1 MSGVERADRVTPTR
15 AVAVDPHEQL
25 RQTAHAMESL
35 FLNQLFQ
42 AMRASASQAG
52 SSEDGPAQ
60 EMFTGLFDQQVAGMA
75 AGRESRGLGEALYHQ
90 LARRLDAAA
99 PATAE
104 KGK

>member
-1 MSGVERADRVTPTR
+1 MNIDRVDPSR
-15 AVAVDPHEQL
+15 AVAADPHVQL
-25 RQTAHAMESL
+25 RQMAHALESV

-42 AMRASASQAG
+42 AMRSG
-52 SSEDGPAQ
+52 SSQLQSEDAPAQ

-75 AGRESRGLGEALYHQ
+75 AGHESRGLGEALYHQ
-90 LARRLDAAA
+90 LARRLDAAS

>member
-1 MSGVERADRVTPTR
+1 MSLDPITPGR
-15 AVAVDPHEQL
+15 SVAADPHVQL
-25 RQTAHAMESL
+25 RQMAHALESV

-42 AMRASASQAG
+42 AMRASVSQPEGDDA
-52 SSEDGPAQ
+52 PAR

-75 AGRESRGLGEALYHQ
+75 AGHESRGLGEALYHQ
-90 LARRLDAAA
+90 LARRLDATA